1 MKLDAK
7 TINVLKSFSSV
18 NPSMLFKE
26 GNVVATISPNK
37 TIMARATVP
46 DNFVNRFAI
55 YNLGRFLNTLS
66 LFEDP
71 DLTFT
76 DRMVKIADS
85 KGRSVN
91 YTFADESTIKT
102 PPEKEIKLPS
112 EDVSFSLTNLNL
124 SEILKALGV
133 LALPE
138 FAVVGDGSSI
148 TLQAIDSKNPSGDTF
163 SIPVGVTNKTFRAI
177 FKVENIKV
185 IPGDYTV
192 TLSSKGISHFA
203 GPDAEYW
210 IAIEATSTF

>member
-1 MKLDAK
+1 MKLDTK
-7 TINVLKSFSSV
+7 TINVLKNFSSV

-46 DNFVNRFAI
+46 AKFSNKFAI
-55 YNLGRFLNTLS
+55 YNLGRFLSTLS

-71 DLTFT
+71 DLSFT
-76 DRMVKIADS
+76 DRYVKISDS
-85 KGRSVN
+85 TGRSVN
-91 YTFADESTIKT
+91 YTFADETTIKT

-112 EDVSFSLTNLNL
+112 VDVTFQLTNANL
-124 SEILKALGV
+124 TDILKALGV
-133 LALPE
+133 LSLPE
-138 FAVVGDGSSI
+138 FAVVGDGSNVS
-148 TLQAIDSKNPSGDTF
+148 LQAMDSKNPSGDVY
-163 SIPVGVTNKTFRAI
+163 SIDVGKTDKNFRAI

-192 TLSSKGISHFA
+192 NLSSKGISHFES
-203 GPDAEYW
+203 PEAEYW

>member
-1 MKLDAK
+1 MKLDTK
-7 TINVLKSFSSV
+7 TINVLKNFSSV

-46 DNFVNRFAI
+46 AKFSNKFAI
-55 YNLGRFLNTLS
+55 YNLGRFLSTLS

-71 DLTFT
+71 DLSFT
-76 DRMVKIADS
+76 DRYVKISDS
-85 KGRSVN
+85 TGRSVN
-91 YTFADESTIKT
+91 YTFADETTIKT

-112 EDVSFSLTNLNL
+112 VDVTFQLTNANL
-124 SEILKALGV
+124 TDILKALGV
-133 LALPE
+133 LSLPE
-138 FAVVGDGSSI
+138 FAVVGDGSNVS
-148 TLQAIDSKNPSGDTF
+148 LQAIDSKNPSGDVY
-163 SIPVGVTNKTFRAI
+163 SIDVGKTDKNFRAI

-192 TLSSKGISHFA
+192 NLSSKGISHFES
-203 GPDAEYW
+203 PEAEYW